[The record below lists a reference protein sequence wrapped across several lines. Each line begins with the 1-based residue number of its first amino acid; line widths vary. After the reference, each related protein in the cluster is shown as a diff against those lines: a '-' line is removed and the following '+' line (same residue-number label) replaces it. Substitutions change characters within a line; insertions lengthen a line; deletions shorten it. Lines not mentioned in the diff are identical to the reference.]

1 MTFQPGDHVV
11 YPAYGAGTILA
22 LEDRVFVGTTTS
34 YYILKMVADEGQFL
48 VPVDQAESLGVR
60 SVVKSGAIQGVLAS
74 TPEELPS
81 DYKERQAG
89 IEALLST
96 SDAKQMSLG
105 ARDMAWFSG
114 KSSLTG
120 RDIQLYEELQTQLA
134 SELSLSESV
143 DLELARVQI
152 NDILTSISE
161 KAEREKIEQEAQE
174 ALLEEE

>member
-1 MTFQPGDHVV
+1 MIFQPGDHVV
-11 YPAYGAGTILA
+11 YPAYGAGTIIS

-60 SVVKSGAIQGVLAS
+60 SVVKSGTIQSVLSS
-74 TPEELPS
+74 TPEELPP

-96 SDAKQMSLG
+96 SDAYQMCLG
-105 ARDMAWFSG
+105 ARDLAWFSG

-134 SELSLSESV
+134 SELSLSERI
-143 DLELARVQI
+143 DLETARMQL
-152 NDILTSISE
+152 NEILTSIGE
-161 KAEREKIEQEAQE
+161 KAAQEKLEQEAM
-174 ALLEEE
+174 LEEE